1 MRKTP
6 FIMIGL
12 MVSLTLMTVVI
23 SGFYDKNTYLNIPY
37 ANKSAA
43 QKLDIYV
50 PSEGEGPFPVII
62 SIHGGSYSHGDKMG
76 TELECTKQGLKR
88 GYAVVSINYRLSGE
102 AIHPAQIN
110 DVKAA
115 IRYVKANAEQF
126 NLDSN
131 KIALWGSSAGGGLA
145 SLAGTSSGVKELQ
158 DLSLGYA
165 DQSDN
170 VQAVVSWCGCI
181 NFSTFDQQFEESGI
195 NAAEYQN
202 HPDSFCSRLMGQD
215 ITEIPEEVQKVNPE
229 TYITP
234 DDPPFY
240 IQHGLA
246 DNLVPSQQS
255 AELASKLK
263 TVLGDRKVVFYEMP
277 GEGHCSTGFTNSASV
292 SKVLDFLDA
301 TLK

>member
-1 MRKTP
+1 MKRSP
-6 FIMIGL
+6 YIIIGL
-12 MVSLTLMTVVI
+12 MVSLTLMTFVL
-23 SGFYDKNTYLNIPY
+23 SGFFDKHTYLDIPY
-37 ANKSAA
+37 ASKSAA

-50 PSEGEGPFPVII
+50 PSQGEGPFPVIV

-115 IRYVKANAEQF
+115 IRFIKANAPKY
-126 NLDSN
+126 NLN
-131 KIALWGSSAGGGLA
+131 PHKIALWGSSAGGGLA
-145 SLAGTSSGVKELQ
+145 ALAGTSAGVKELQ

-170 VQAVVSWCGCI
+170 VQAVVCWCGCI

-195 NAAEYQN
+195 EPAETQN
-202 HPDSFCSRLMGQD
+202 HSDSFCSRLMGRN
-215 ITEIPEEVQKVNPE
+215 ITEIPEEVQKSNPE

-240 IQHGLA
+240 IQHGTA
-246 DNLVPSQQS
+246 DNLVPYQQS
-255 AELASKLK
+255 AELAEKLK
-263 TVLGDRKVVFYEMP
+263 AVIGESKVTYVEMP
-277 GEGHCSTGFTNSASV
+277 GEGHCSTGFTNFASV
-292 SKVLDFLDA
+292 SRVLDFLDA